1 MTDEAE
7 LLIHT
12 EDGVQTLT
20 LNRPSRRNALSATL
34 VKSLR
39 QALDNA
45 RDDASVHVIVIKGAG
60 GSFCAG
66 GDLNPQQMSGGLQLH
81 DTRTDFVELLNAFNT
96 VGKPT
101 IAQVE
106 GRALGG
112 GFGLTLACDLAI
124 ATESAQLG
132 TPEVRL
138 GLFPMM
144 IMPLI
149 YRHMGRK
156 RTLELILTGGKLS
169 AQEALE
175 TGCLNKVVA
184 DDQISDAVQE
194 LVDTL
199 RKFSPAVH
207 KLGLQHFHR
216 GENMSLP
223 EGAALGADALGIN
236 MMLEDAAEGIMA
248 FLAKRPPEWKGR

>member
-1 MTDEAE
+1 MSDEPE
-7 LLIHT
+7 LLVET
-12 EDGVQTLT
+12 QDGVQTLT
-20 LNRPSRRNALSATL
+20 LNRPHRRNALSASL
-34 VKSLR
+34 VCSLR
-39 QALDNA
+39 DALGKAKVDEA
-45 RDDASVHVIVIKGAG
+45 VHVIVIKGAG

-81 DTRTDFVELLNAFNT
+81 DTRTDFVELLDAFNT

-101 IAQVE
+101 VGQIE

-112 GFGLTLACDLAI
+112 GFGLALACDLAI

-156 RTLELILTGGKLS
+156 QTLELILTGGKLT
-169 AQEALE
+169 AQEAKDA
-175 TGCLNKVVA
+175 GCLNKVVP
-184 DDQISDAVQE
+184 DDTIEAEVQAMVE
-194 LVDTL
+194 TL
-199 RKFSPAVH
+199 RGFSPAVH

-216 GENMSLP
+216 GENMSLS

-248 FLAKRPPEWKGR
+248 FLSKRPPEWKGR

>member
-1 MTDEAE
+1 MSEEKE
-7 LLIHT
+7 LLIET
-12 EDGVQTLT
+12 ENGVQTLT
-20 LNRPSRRNALSATL
+20 LNRPRRRNALSATL
-34 VKSLR
+34 VQDLKN
-39 QALDNA
+39 ALNEA
-45 RDDASVHVIVIKGAG
+45 RTNEAVHIIVIKGAG

-81 DTRTDFVELLNAFNT
+81 DTRTDFVDLLNAFNS

-101 IAQVE
+101 IAQIE

-112 GFGLTLACDLAI
+112 GFGIALACDLAI
-124 ATESAQLG
+124 ASESAQLG
-132 TPEVRL
+132 TPEVKL

-156 RTLELILTGGKLS
+156 RTLELILTGGRLS

-175 TGCLNKVVA
+175 AGCLNKVVP
-184 DDQISDAVQE
+184 DEQIEDAVE
-194 LVDTL
+194 ALVNTL
-199 RKFSPAVH
+199 RAFSPAVH

-216 GENMSLP
+216 GENMSLE

-248 FLAKRPPEWKGR
+248 FLSKRPPEWKGR